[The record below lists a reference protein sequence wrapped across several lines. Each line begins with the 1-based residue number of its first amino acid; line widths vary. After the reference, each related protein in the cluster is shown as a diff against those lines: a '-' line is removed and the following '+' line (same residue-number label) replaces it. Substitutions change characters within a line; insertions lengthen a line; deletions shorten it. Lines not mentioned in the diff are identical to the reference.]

1 MSDSIIGALIGASA
15 SVAVALINANAQR
28 ATKKTED
35 PTIQITKD
43 GSESKF
49 NTLNANKKA
58 WVTVILIS
66 LPWIILTPFI
76 LGHDFAG
83 INMFIIGG
91 VIIFLS
97 YLKPINPLTP
107 ITLSISLGLL
117 ASFMEPITKYIKFK
131 QAIDISGT
139 DTHWNVIIGILVTLA
154 IISGVIDYF
163 RYKKF
168 V

>member
-1 MSDSIIGALIGASA
+1 MSDSILGALIGASA

-28 ATKKTED
+28 ATKKTD
-35 PTIQITKD
+35 GPTIKTTKD
-43 GSESKF
+43 GSDSKF
-49 NTLNANKKA
+49 NTMNANKKA

-76 LGHDFAG
+76 FGHDFAG

-91 VIIFLS
+91 VIILLS

-117 ASFMEPITKYIKFK
+117 AFFMEPITKYIEFK
-131 QAIDISGT
+131 QSIDLSGR
-139 DTHWNVIIGILVTLA
+139 DTHWNVIIGIIMMIA

-163 RYKKF
+163 RFKKF
-168 V
+168 E